1 MAKTFDATLKQLVDQ
16 FGADWTGFL
25 CRRLGLPEGTRAE
38 PLDADLS
45 VASPQADKLFRL
57 SGPTGGLLQLELE
70 SAWAGETPEQLLLYS
85 VLAEHRY
92 GGPVYTV
99 VILLRPEA
107 NATAVT
113 GELTRSGHSGEYLRF
128 RYAVIRLWEL
138 PSAELFNGPVVILPL
153 ALLTND
159 AQPNLAELLPRAVE
173 RVELELGA
181 TAEADL
187 VRTACIFL
195 LGMRY
200 DKDVLRQM
208 FEGIMKEHQS
218 SAYDMLMDLGEIR
231 AFHKT
236 LLKMGRK
243 KFGPPTAENEAA
255 LMRIDD
261 LDRLDRMVD
270 SLDQAADWRSWLQ
283 S

>member
-16 FGADWTGFL
+16 FGADWTAFL

-57 SGPTGGLLQLELE
+57 TGPAGGLLHLELE
-70 SAWAGETPEQLLLYS
+70 SAWAGDAPDQLLLYS

-113 GELTRSGHSGEYLRF
+113 GDLIRSGRTGEYLRF

-138 PSAELFNGPVVILPL
+138 PSAELFNGPVGILPL

-159 AQPNLAELLPRAVE
+159 AQPNLPDLIPRAID
-173 RVELELGA
+173 RVDEELGA
-181 TAEADL
+181 TPEGDL
-187 VRTACIFL
+187 VRTACLFL

-200 DKDVLRQM
+200 DKSVLRQM
-208 FEGIMKEHQS
+208 FEGIMEKHQS
-218 SAYDMLMDLGEIR
+218 SAYDMLLDMGQER
-231 AFHKT
+231 ALHKT
-236 LLKMGRK
+236 LLKLGRK
-243 KFGPPTAENEAA
+243 KFGPPTPENEVA
-255 LMRIDD
+255 LKAITD
-261 LDRLDRMVD
+261 LDRLDRMID
-270 SLDQAADWRSWLQ
+270 TLDQAADWPSWLQ

>member
-1 MAKTFDATLKQLVDQ
+1 VAKTLDATLKQLVDQ
-16 FGADWTGFL
+16 FGAEWTAFL

-57 SGPTGGLLQLELE
+57 SGTATGLLHLEME
-70 SAWAGETPEQLLLYS
+70 SVWEGEIPDRLLLYS
-85 VLAEHRY
+85 VLAEHRH
-92 GGPVYTV
+92 GGPVHTV

-113 GELTRSGHSGEYLRF
+113 GELLRSGQTGEYLRF

-138 PSAELFNGPVVILPL
+138 PSAELFNGPVGILPL

-159 AQPNLAELLPRAVE
+159 AQPNLAELIPRAVE
-173 RVELELGA
+173 RVDRELGA
-181 TAEADL
+181 TPEADM
-187 VRTACIFL
+187 VRTACLFL

-208 FEGIMKEHQS
+208 FEGIMQKHQS
-218 SAYDMLMDLGEIR
+218 SAYEMLMDMGRIE

-236 LLKMGRK
+236 LLKVGRK
-243 KFGPPTAENEAA
+243 KLGPPTADIEAV
-255 LMRIDD
+255 LNRIDD
-261 LDRLDRMVD
+261 LDRLDRMID
-270 SLDQAADWRSWLQ
+270 TLDQAADWQAWLQ